1 MSYQDHYA
9 VLGVAASASQ
19 DEIKAAYRRLA
30 LATHP
35 DRHPD
40 DPDAEARF
48 RAISTAYAVLS
59 DPAQRA
65 RYDTQRLLPDVLMG
79 GQGQGVSLQTA
90 KDLLAAVVGDVF
102 GRQRRER
109 RRGRDIRYTLTVE
122 LAQAVLGGEHEIAFE
137 APGTCS
143 TCSGTG
149 ARPGGRPP
157 VTCPLCQGRGEVK
170 GEGFLRRYSPCGRCG
185 GVGMIQQDPC
195 APCSGRGSRR
205 EKRSFHVR
213 LPPGTESGAEKLV
226 EGQGEPGQFGGA
238 PGHLRVTVN
247 LRPHP
252 WLRREGLD
260 IVGELY
266 VSLGEAARGG
276 KLPVPTLTGSALVEI
291 PAGVTTGAKLRL
303 RGKGVPAEA
312 GRPGDQIV
320 TVIIET
326 PRITTATGTPAT
338 HLVSALDAL
347 ERAFEADPQLLPKRA
362 AQRSGA

>member
-48 RAISTAYAVLS
+48 RAISTAYALLS

-122 LAQAVLGGEHEIAFE
+122 LAQAVLGGEHEITFE

-143 TCSGTG
+143 TCGGSGS
-149 ARPGGRPP
+149 RPGGRPP

-170 GEGFLRRYSPCGRCG
+170 GDGFLRRYSPCGRCG
-185 GVGMIQQDPC
+185 GVGAC
-195 APCSGRGSRR
+195 A
-205 EKRSFHVR
+205 
-213 LPPGTESGAEKLV
+213 A
-226 EGQGEPGQFGGA
+226 GGA
-238 PGHLRVTVN
+238 
-247 LRPHP
+247 
-252 WLRREGLD
+252 
-260 IVGELY
+260 
-266 VSLGEAARGG
+266 
-276 KLPVPTLTGSALVEI
+276 
-291 PAGVTTGAKLRL
+291 GV
-303 RGKGVPAEA
+303 
-312 GRPGDQIV
+312 
-320 TVIIET
+320 
-326 PRITTATGTPAT
+326 
-338 HLVSALDAL
+338 
-347 ERAFEADPQLLPKRA
+347 
-362 AQRSGA
+362 

>member
-1 MSYQDHYA
+1 MTYQDHYA
-9 VLGVAASASQ
+9 VLGVSPGATSE
-19 DEIKAAYRRLA
+19 EIKSAYRRLA

-48 RAISTAYAVLS
+48 RAISGAYAVLS
-59 DPAQRA
+59 DPGQRA
-65 RYDTQRLLPDVLMG
+65 RYDTQRLLPEALIGGV
-79 GQGQGVSLQTA
+79 GQGITLATA
-90 KDLLAAVVGDVF
+90 KDFFAAVVGDVF

-122 LAQAVLGGEHEIAFE
+122 LGQAVAGGEHEIGFE
-137 APGTCS
+137 ASGACS
-143 TCSGTG
+143 TCSGSGTRPG
-149 ARPGGRPP
+149 ARPPI
-157 VTCPLCQGRGEVK
+157 TCPLCQGRGEVK

-195 APCSGRGSRR
+195 GPCSGRGSRR

-247 LRPHP
+247 VRPHP

-260 IVGELY
+260 IVGEVY
-266 VSLGEAARGG
+266 VSVGEAARGG
-276 KLPVPTLTGSALVEI
+276 KIPVPTLTGVAMVEI
-291 PAGVTTGAKLRL
+291 PIGVTTGAKLRL

-320 TVIIET
+320 AVIIET
-326 PRITTATGTPAT
+326 PRITTAAGAPAT
-338 HLVSALDAL
+338 HLGSALDAL

>member
-1 MSYQDHYA
+1 MTYQDHYA
-9 VLGVAASASQ
+9 VLGVPHSATA

-59 DPAQRA
+59 DPAQRS
-65 RYDTQRLLPDVLMG
+65 RHDTQRLLPDVLINA
-79 GQGQGVSLQTA
+79 QGQGVSLQTA
-90 KDLLAAVVGDVF
+90 KDLLNAVVGDVF

-122 LAQAVLGGEHEIAFE
+122 LAQAVLGGEHEITFE
-137 APGTCS
+137 APGACS
-143 TCSGTG
+143 TCGGGGTK
-149 ARPGGRPP
+149 PGGRPAI
-157 VTCPLCQGRGEVK
+157 TCPLCQGRGEVK
-170 GEGFLRRYSPCGRCG
+170 GEGFLRRYSACGRCG

-195 APCSGRGSRR
+195 NPCSGRGSRR
-205 EKRSFHVR
+205 EKRSFHVK
-213 LPPGTESGAEKLV
+213 LPPGTESGAERV
-226 EGQGEPGQFGGA
+226 VDSQGEPGQYGGA

-247 LRPHP
+247 VKPHP
-252 WLRREGLD
+252 WLRREGAD

-266 VSLGEAARGG
+266 VSVVEAARGG
-276 KLPVPTLTGSALVEI
+276 RVPVPTLTGTAIVDL
-291 PAGVTTGAKLRL
+291 PAGVATGTKLRL

-320 TVIIET
+320 TVTLET
-326 PRITTATGTPAT
+326 PKISNPQSPGVA
-338 HLVSALDAL
+338 ALAAL
-347 ERAFEADPQLLPKRA
+347 ESAFAADPDLLPRRN
-362 AQRSGA
+362 AQRKGI